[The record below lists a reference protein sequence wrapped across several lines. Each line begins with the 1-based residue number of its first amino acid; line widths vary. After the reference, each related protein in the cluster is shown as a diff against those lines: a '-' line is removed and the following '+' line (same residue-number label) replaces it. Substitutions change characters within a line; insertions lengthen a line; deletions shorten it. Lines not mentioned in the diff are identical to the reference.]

1 MERKRRGKK
10 RSREREKEIVKGS
23 GLVGSLLANGV
34 V

>member
-10 RSREREKEIVKGS
+10 RSREREKEIVKRS